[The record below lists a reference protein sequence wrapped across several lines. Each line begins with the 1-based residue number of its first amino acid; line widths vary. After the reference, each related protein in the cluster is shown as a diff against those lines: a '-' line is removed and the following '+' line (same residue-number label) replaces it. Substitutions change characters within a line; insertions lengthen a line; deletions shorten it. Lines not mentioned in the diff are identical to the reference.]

1 MIIHPTLSR
10 LLADERARDL
20 RAAAAGSRRT
30 RRSPRPGRRVLRL
43 PSPLSREVIEP
54 CV

>member
-20 RAAAAGSRRT
+20 RAAAARSPRT
-30 RRSPRPGRRVLRL
+30 RRSPRPGQRILRM
-43 PSPLSREVIEP
+43 PSPLSREAIEP
-54 CV
+54 CA